1 MLNSA
6 DYVVVRRHDIAHVAL
21 LHLAILRLELRVFDE
36 IEHATGVLLKP
47 LRNFL
52 ACQHFRIGRTGA
64 DDGEF
69 VALHHDLGDE
79 QAGVVAVAHAG
90 AVGTGGAQGKQVA
103 LLRQRHRHVAREHV
117 ARFAD
122 GADDGNRRGRC
133 SDLGDGDNFV
143 HCVVKCGAHEVVH
156 ARVGDG
162 VEMRGGFHVEN
173 FSDENARIG
182 GDEAAGFEDEFAV
195 EICEHL
201 ADHRAV
207 FGGQRRLEGG
217 RFVRHAEPA
226 AEVERADGD
235 TGGAQLRDQ
244 FFDARI
250 GSAKRRERS
259 ELRADM
265 DRDPLHVD
273 MLGLK
278 PLNLLSVQVARRSPN
293 ALEPIVEEYIPEEII
308 PLVAAL
314 NSLLHK
320 LQHSIYVE
328 RQFTNLAAHELRTPL
343 AIIQTQ
349 LDAVIRDDNE
359 TSRQQGLV
367 SLNQSVDRA
376 ARMISQLLALARLG
390 SDDIPFERISLD
402 QVARDAAIALSPLAL
417 KKHITFAFESDA
429 SLYIKGNSEVLEL
442 AIRNLIDNAIK
453 YTPEHGA
460 ITITVRQMAEGN
472 QCIIADTGAGIPQ
485 DHLSQVTERFY
496 RVPGNREIGSGL
508 GLSIVR
514 RAAEI
519 MKGRFI
525 LQNES
530 GKPGLRA
537 ILQFPAQD

>member
-1 MLNSA
+1 MALRIWKSGKLLFVTHNAEPIPVIPFPTGFSNQ
-6 DYVVVRRHDIAHVAL
+6 HVKG
-21 LHLAILRLELRVFDE
+21 INYRVFVLEDSAAGLHVEAFQDE
-36 IEHATGVLLKP
+36 RARWDLVEKIIISVLSPIGLLMICLPVLLWVG
-47 LRNFL
+47 LR
-52 ACQHFRIGRTGA
+52 
-64 DDGEF
+64 
-69 VALHHDLGDE
+69 
-79 QAGVVAVAHAG
+79 
-90 AVGTGGAQGKQVA
+90 
-103 LLRQRHRHVAREHV
+103 
-117 ARFAD
+117 
-122 GADDGNRRGRC
+122 
-133 SDLGDGDNFV
+133 
-143 HCVVKCGAHEVVH
+143 
-156 ARVGDG
+156 
-162 VEMRGGFHVEN
+162 
-173 FSDENARIG
+173 
-182 GDEAAGFEDEFAV
+182 
-195 EICEHL
+195 
-201 ADHRAV
+201 
-207 FGGQRRLEGG
+207 
-217 RFVRHAEPA
+217 
-226 AEVERADGD
+226 
-235 TGGAQLRDQ
+235 
-244 FFDARI
+244 
-250 GSAKRRERS
+250 
-259 ELRADM
+259 
-265 DRDPLHVD
+265 
-273 MLGLK
+273 LGLK

-367 SLNQSVDRA
+367 SLTQSVDRA